1 MGIKRVAGLARNQLL
16 MRAVNDTGEGTSDMD
31 KRSSVVDRMHMEPRR
46 PRSEFLYSLRIKTQI
61 LERSNFTG
69 LQVKASVKTCDC

>member
-31 KRSSVVDRMHMEPRR
+31 KRSSVVDRMHMELGGKLL
-46 PRSEFLYSLRIKTQI
+46 SSLRI
-61 LERSNFTG
+61 
-69 LQVKASVKTCDC
+69 ASFLAL

>member
-31 KRSSVVDRMHMEPRR
+31 KRSSVVDRMHMELGGKLLSSL
-46 PRSEFLYSLRIKTQI
+46 RSEIQVLKR
-61 LERSNFTG
+61 
-69 LQVKASVKTCDC
+69 LQSASRHE

>member
-31 KRSSVVDRMHMEPRR
+31 KRSSVVDRMHMELGGKLL
-46 PRSEFLYSLRIKTQI
+46 SS
-61 LERSNFTG
+61 
-69 LQVKASVKTCDC
+69 